1 MPEIGYIKINQF
13 QQATAQRGQEV
24 LAGWSG
30 GFLRAAKVKG
40 LVLDLRNDPGGLL
53 NAVIEVA
60 GKFLPEGQ
68 LVLSTD
74 ARLSDSQRR
83 FNAKASGTK
92 PDVPMV
98 VLVNKGS
105 ASGSEVLAAALQDW
119 QRATL
124 AGERTFGKATVA
136 APRARIGR
144 SL

>member
-13 QQATAQRGQEV
+13 QQATPQLVQEV
-24 LAGWSG
+24 LDGWSG

-68 LVLSTD
+68 FVLSTD
-74 ARLSDSQRR
+74 ARLSDSKRR

-92 PDVPMV
+92 LDVPMV
-98 VLVNKGS
+98 ALVNKGS
-105 ASGSEVLAAALQDW
+105 ASGGEVLAAALQDW

-124 AGERTFGKATVA
+124 VGERTFGKASVA
-136 APRARIGR
+136 APRAQIGR